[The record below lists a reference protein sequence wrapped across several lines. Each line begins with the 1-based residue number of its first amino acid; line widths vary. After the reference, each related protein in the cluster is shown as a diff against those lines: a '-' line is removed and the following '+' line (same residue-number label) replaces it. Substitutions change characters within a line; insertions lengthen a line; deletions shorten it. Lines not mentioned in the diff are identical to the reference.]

1 MKNRPRIC
9 ASIVSDDLA
18 AIKGIAPFVELF
30 EVRIDLI
37 GEDWPELVRR
47 LDKPWI
53 ACNRTA
59 SEGGRWS
66 GSESA
71 RIEKLLDAIDL
82 GAAIID
88 IELVTDNLESMVKRI
103 KTKAECLLS
112 FHDQKGTPS
121 LERMKEIVNRQ
132 LVAGADICKMVT
144 TAQKFEDNLTVLQL
158 IPDFS
163 KVRIV
168 AFAMGSLG
176 FVSRMFCPLA
186 GGDFVY
192 AAVEKGQEA
201 ASGQITVGE
210 LRKIYGMM
218 PW

>member
-1 MKNRPRIC
+1 
-9 ASIVSDDLA
+9 
-18 AIKGIAPFVELF
+18 
-30 EVRIDLI
+30 
-37 GEDWPELVRR
+37 
-47 LDKPWI
+47 
-53 ACNRTA
+53 
-59 SEGGRWS
+59 
-66 GSESA
+66 
-71 RIEKLLDAIDL
+71 
-82 GAAIID
+82 
-88 IELVTDNLESMVKRI
+88 
-103 KTKAECLLS
+103 
-112 FHDQKGTPS
+112 
-121 LERMKEIVNRQ
+121 
-132 LVAGADICKMVT
+132 MVT